1 VQDVLGHYIT
11 ANRRRSAPT
20 TKRSSRRR
28 SARSLCAGW
37 VFAISGR
44 SHTAW
49 DNIIPFFQF
58 LPEIRKVIYTTNAIE
73 SLNMVMRRFT
83 RNRRFFPNDEAAL
96 KGLFLAIRE
105 ASKN

>member
-1 VQDVLGHYIT
+1 M
-11 ANRRRSAPT
+11 
-20 TKRSSRRR
+20 
-28 SARSLCAGW
+28 
-37 VFAISGR
+37 
-44 SHTAW
+44 
-49 DNIIPFFQF
+49 
-58 LPEIRKVIYTTNAIE
+58 IYTTNAIE